1 MLKSPSKNFLSK
13 LNYEDIESFFDY
25 ESTLTYYQE
34 SQDPW
39 DVFYGKQNSSPSE
52 ETQPTES
59 SSKETSK
66 SNPAHYKRG
75 TIEIWDFIVDQEL
88 DYLAGNCVKYICRA
102 GHKSG
107 ESELDDWLK
116 VHAYVNRK
124 LQQLHQQ

>member
-66 SNPAHYKRG
+66 KDDEPE
-75 TIEIWDFIVDQEL
+75 EIVKWDM
-88 DYLAGNCVKYICRA
+88 AGPGKYA
-102 GHKSG
+102 
-107 ESELDDWLK
+107 
-116 VHAYVNRK
+116 
-124 LQQLHQQ
+124 